1 MTIFSAVL
9 IKHNL
14 FWPGCT
20 DGSPAGPAQDV
31 AGQQELAH
39 PHQALRDLRRSSQ
52 GVIKSFS
59 AFLGGGGRLRLI
71 SPFYFLD
78 YKENISIY
86 KRGKSLLIPAV

>member
-14 FWPGCT
+14 FLPGCT
-20 DGSPAGPAQDV
+20 NGSPAGPAQDV

-52 GVIKSFS
+52 GVIKSFL
-59 AFLGGGGRLRLI
+59 AFFGGWGR
-71 SPFYFLD
+71 D
-78 YKENISIY
+78 
-86 KRGKSLLIPAV
+86 